1 MIYILIILLAFILVF
16 VYCCLKISSI
26 CELKDKLG
34 IKSPS
39 KELENISDSF
49 RAVALPLCGD
59 YNVNYFLQK
68 MDNLEIDNKHQKKII
83 DRLSRKIQ
91 KLRAEINRLEQLKPN
106 SVVISSDG
114 IKLFVGDKEV
124 ISILENQDIL
134 NLNDNSINQKVTFH
148 GGTYIIKNLI
158 LKQQI
163 GCVDELQIIAHDIF
177 GDLYDKK

>member
-1 MIYILIILLAFILVF
+1 MIFILIIILAFIFLF
-16 VYCCLKISSI
+16 IYCCLKISSI
-26 CELKDKLG
+26 SELKDKLG

-39 KELENISDSF
+39 KEFANISDSF

-59 YNVNYFLQK
+59 DNVNYFLQK

-91 KLRAEINRLEQLKPN
+91 KLRAEINRLEELKPG

-114 IKLFVGDKEV
+114 MKLFISDEEV

-134 NLNDNSINQKVTFH
+134 NLNDNSI
-148 GGTYIIKNLI
+148 
-158 LKQQI
+158 
-163 GCVDELQIIAHDIF
+163 D
-177 GDLYDKK
+177 